1 MQRYTFFFNNAKLK
15 KMFLNILLKNIIFPW
30 LKKFKT
36 VIRV

>member
-15 KMFLNILLKNIIFPW
+15 KMFLNMFSKNIVFSW